1 MATVAIPLLL
11 KDVTGGVRQAKVC
24 GSTLEQIISELNN
37 LHPGFEA
44 RVRDG
49 DTLSPVVAITVDGKI
64 AVQGLATPVGPDS
77 EVCILP
83 SFGGG

>member
-11 KDVTGGVRQAKVC
+11 KDVTGGQRKATVS
-24 GSTLEQIISELNN
+24 GSTLEEIISQLDK

-44 RVRDG
+44 RVREG
-49 DTLSPVVAITVDGKI
+49 DKLSPIVAITVDGKI
-64 AVQGLATPVGPDS
+64 AVKGLATPVRPDS
-77 EVCILP
+77 QVCILP